1 MLIFLKNK
9 ILISQIFGFMAGLQW
24 KKLPQNKKRNSFP
37 DVKIQGLNTPI
48 ANRGQTGPLLDVYG
62 GDLLDDGHLL
72 GGQQHPPP

>member
-1 MLIFLKNK
+1 MLMYLKNK

-24 KKLPQNKKRNSFP
+24 KKCLKIKRNSFP